1 MKGKGVKEVLQG
13 PGLGPGMDV
22 TAGVQGVRPRMAAW
36 QSCSGFR

>member
-1 MKGKGVKEVLQG
+1 MKGKGVKEVLQ
-13 PGLGPGMDV
+13 GPGMDV